1 MYLGMSY
8 LTNKS
13 PESNTEKYQTPI
25 ELPQKDRMLLML
37 YRMLLMLNLDNYKTM
52 TCLHNCCKQEKT
64 CVKSRQWLLL
74 CCANM

>member
-1 MYLGMSY
+1 MYLGMSC

-37 YRMLLMLNLDNYKTM
+37 NLDDYKTM